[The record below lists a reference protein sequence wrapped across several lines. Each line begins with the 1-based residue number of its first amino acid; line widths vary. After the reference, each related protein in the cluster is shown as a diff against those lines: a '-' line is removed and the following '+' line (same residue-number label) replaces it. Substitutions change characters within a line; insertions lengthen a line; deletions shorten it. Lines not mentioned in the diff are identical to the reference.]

1 MIDTSSNEYI
11 PTSSILNCPISFCC
25 GSKDTKTVGN
35 SITIGEAL
43 DEIKSEKHG
52 KTIQR
57 VRELPEGSE
66 EQSNLKRKLKAYLFC
81 GEFSVRN
88 AASLTNYSH
97 IFVLDI
103 DKLSEEE
110 LLRHKLALNEDPY
123 VIAYWTS
130 PRGAGIKG
138 LIMFR
143 FSIEPDP
150 DKYAQL
156 HKKAF
161 DFVLSYYSSTYEIYL
176 DSTGRDVSRLC
187 YTSSDSQLVIKEQF
201 QPFLI
206 DTSALIEQIKQQAR
220 VSSRKSVVTFDETS
234 VMNIEQSS
242 SASKRRKINSI
253 IKFLEKRNLSITG
266 SYSQWYLVGQ
276 AIANEFSYSIGKKY
290 YLRLC
295 RLDGCKH
302 NESKSIRKLIE
313 CYCNTRKSSGKAVG
327 LRTIVNFAREQGYIN
342 GKQSPSSD
350 ADQVEEV

>member
-1 MIDTSSNEYI
+1 MIYTSSNEYI
-11 PTSSILNCPISFCC
+11 PTSSILNCPISFCR
-25 GSKDTKTVGN
+25 GSKDTRTVGN

-43 DEIKSEKHG
+43 DEIKSEKYG

-103 DKLSEEE
+103 DKLSEDE

-143 FSIEPDP
+143 FSIEPDFS
-150 DKYAQL
+150 DYANI
-156 HKKAF
+156 HRRSF
-161 DFVLSYYSSTYEIYL
+161 DLVLNYYSSNYEIFL
-176 DSTGRDVSRLC
+176 DNGRDVSRLC
-187 YTSSDSQLVIKEQF
+187 YTSSDSQLVLKEQF

-206 DTSALIEQIKQQAR
+206 DTSALIEQIKQQSR
-220 VSSRKSVVTFDETS
+220 VSRRESVVTFNETS
-234 VMNIEQSS
+234 VMNIEQPS

-295 RLDGCKH
+295 RLDGSKH

-313 CYCNTRKSSGKAVG
+313 CYSNTRNSSGKALG

-342 GKQSPSSD
+342 GKQTPSSD
-350 ADQVEEV
+350 ADQVEKV